1 MPQLA
6 SIRSNMHLEVDYKNG
21 ELVPMVE
28 VIFLL
33 AVPVYSL
40 SSEGETVRNVSLQDM
55 RFKATKANIET
66 LTKQLQ
72 EFSKMME
79 TYADLADDFNSAIV
93 ESKSPKASN
102 D

>member
-21 ELVPMVE
+21 KLVPMVE
-28 VIFLL
+28 VVFLL

-40 SSEGETVRNVSLQDM
+40 SSEGEAVKNMSLQDV

-72 EFSKMME
+72 DFSKMME
-79 TYADLADDFNSAIV
+79 TYADLADDFNSAII
-93 ESKSPKASN
+93 KPQTSN

>member
-33 AVPVYSL
+33 ATPVYSL
-40 SSEGETVRNVSLQDM
+40 SSEGETVKNISLQDV
-55 RFKATKANIET
+55 RFKATKGNIEK

-79 TYADLADDFNSAIV
+79 SYAELADDFNSAIV

>member
-6 SIRSNMHLEVDYKNG
+6 SIRSNMHLEIDYKNG
-21 ELVPMVE
+21 ELLPMVE

-40 SSEGETVRNVSLQDM
+40 SSEGETVKNMSLQDV
-55 RFKATKANIET
+55 RFKSNKSNIE
-66 LTKQLQ
+66 LLIKQLQ

-79 TYADLADDFNSAIV
+79 PYSELANDFNDAIV
-93 ESKSPKASN
+93 KPKKSN